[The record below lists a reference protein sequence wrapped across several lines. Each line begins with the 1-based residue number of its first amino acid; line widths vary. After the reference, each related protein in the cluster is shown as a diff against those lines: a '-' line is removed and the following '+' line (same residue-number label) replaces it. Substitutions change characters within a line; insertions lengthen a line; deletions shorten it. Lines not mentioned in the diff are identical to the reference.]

1 MSVAVNASPLRG
13 NNGATPIVAAPIVLA
28 APTPADKPAT
38 AGAQPPANRFA
49 ELLRRNRAEAPA
61 PVPAAPVPAPSPQGE
76 TADGTEPQDPSAI
89 ESKAALTN
97 AARARAATPKGAIG
111 KAVVENTEQK
121 SENVGSEVDND
132 RADGI
137 APAASTASPSDR
149 VDGRSAAAIAFDS
162 SRPSARSSGVEID
175 DTIGSGAG
183 DRDASTG
190 TGDATRRSAGHARG
204 VANVDAANER
214 RASVVEA
221 SRDLALGAGAEPR
234 FHAALAEA
242 GQPLDA
248 APAVPVHD
256 RAGDAL
262 TASFA
267 LSAATRSAEPV
278 AGTPTTTSLALPT
291 PIDAPDFAAS
301 LGVQV
306 RVLAQD
312 GVQQAELHLNPAEMG
327 PVSIHI
333 SLDGTAARVDFGA
346 DVAATREAIER
357 GLPELAGA
365 LRDAGFTLAGG
376 GVSQHAGGRSAGE
389 DDATRASRR
398 IDEGGPLAS
407 TPIEAQPG
415 RVTRRIAAGGVDLYA

>member
-1 MSVAVNASPLRG
+1 MNASPLRG

-38 AGAQPPANRFA
+38 TTTPPTASGFA
-49 ELLRRNRAEAPA
+49 ELLRRSRVEAPT
-61 PVPAAPVPAPSPQGE
+61 PVPAAPVTAPSPQSE
-76 TADGTEPQDPSAI
+76 AADGTGPQDPSAI
-89 ESKAALTN
+89 ESKAALAN
-97 AARARAATPKGAIG
+97 AAKARAATPKSATG

-121 SENVGSEVDND
+121 SENVRSEVDD
-132 RADGI
+132 DSADGI
-137 APAASTASPSDR
+137 EPAASTASPFDR
-149 VDGRSAAAIAFDS
+149 VDARSAAAIAFDS
-162 SRPSARSSGVEID
+162 PRQSARSSRAEID
-175 DTIGSGAG
+175 DAIGSGAG

-204 VANVDAANER
+204 MANVDAANER
-214 RASVVEA
+214 RASAAEA
-221 SRDLALGAGAEPR
+221 SRDSALRAGAEAS
-234 FHAALAEA
+234 FQAALAEV
-242 GQPLDA
+242 GQPLDSAPA
-248 APAVPVHD
+248 APAHD
-256 RAGDAL
+256 RAVDAL

-267 LSAATRSAEPV
+267 IGAATRSAEPV
-278 AGTPTTTSLALPT
+278 AGTPATISLALPT

-306 RVLAQD
+306 SVLAKD

-346 DVAATREAIER
+346 DVAATRAIER
-357 GLPELAGA
+357 GLPELASA

-389 DDATRASRR
+389 DDAARAARR
-398 IDEGGPLAS
+398 IDAGGTVAS
-407 TPIEAQPG
+407 TPIAAQPG
-415 RVTRRIAAGGVDLYA
+415 RVIRRIAAGGVDLYA